1 MGERP
6 LEIIGAIEMIYPIRL
21 ILLFPIVAAQLFLVV
36 CLGIICIFLTAL
48 DDDKYIQVTPTEQY
62 KEKIISYTNYDI
74 WLLTGKR
81 NYWSN

>member
-6 LEIIGAIEMIYPIRL
+6 LEIIGAIEMIYPIR
-21 ILLFPIVAAQLFLVV
+21 ILLLVPIVAAQLLLAII
-36 CLGIICIFLTAL
+36 LGISCVFVTAL
-48 DDDKYIQVTPTEQY
+48 DDDIHIYVSAATQY
-62 KEKIISYTNYDI
+62 KEKLINYINYDM

>member
-21 ILLFPIVAAQLFLVV
+21 ILLLPVVAVQLFLVV

-48 DDDKYIQVTPTEQY
+48 DDDKYIQVTPLEQY